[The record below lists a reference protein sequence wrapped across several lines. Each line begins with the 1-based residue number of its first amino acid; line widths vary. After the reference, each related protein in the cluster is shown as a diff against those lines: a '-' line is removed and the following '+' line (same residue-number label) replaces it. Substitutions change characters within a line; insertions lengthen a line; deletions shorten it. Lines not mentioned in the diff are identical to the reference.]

1 MRLTFPVEAQ
11 TAPCSAPQEA
21 SGRSR
26 SLFWQ
31 LAIASLLALA
41 ACSKAPPPAEPVR
54 AVRTTTLGLGEA
66 GGSHRYAAE
75 IRARSET
82 RLAFRVGGR
91 LAQRPVALGD
101 AVKAGQLLAELDAQ
115 DLRLGQ
121 EAAQQ
126 AWVAAQ
132 VNAQQAQADLER
144 FKALREQGFISGAEL
159 ERRSTASN
167 AAIAQANQ
175 AKAQLAL
182 QGNQSGY
189 SRLVAQAAGVV
200 TAVDADPGTVLAA
213 GTPVLRVA
221 WDGPRDV
228 VFSVPEDRIAAMRA
242 LEGKP
247 GALSVQ
253 LWGDGQALPATLREL
268 SAAADGSTR
277 TFLAKADI
285 GRAAVTLGQ
294 TATVSVALPA
304 QPGVVKL
311 PLTAVFQAQGQT
323 AVWLLEP
330 KTMTVRQQAVQVAGA
345 DGNEVVLKSG
355 LSAGQEV
362 VTAGVHLLTP
372 GQKVTRYQAAPA
384 SGARP

>member
-1 MRLTFPVEAQ
+1 MLV
-11 TAPCSAPQEA
+11 
-21 SGRSR
+21 
-26 SLFWQ
+26 
-31 LAIASLLALA
+31 A
-41 ACSKAPPPAEPVR
+41 ACSKAPPQAEPVR
-54 AVRTTTLGLGEA
+54 AVRTMTLGLGEA
-66 GGSHRYAAE
+66 GGNHRYAAE

-101 AVKAGQLLAELDAQ
+101 SVKAGQLLAELDAQ
-115 DLRLGQ
+115 DFRLGQ

-126 AWVAAQ
+126 AWVAAS

-159 ERRSTASN
+159 ERRSTASH

-182 QGNQSGY
+182 QGNQAGY
-189 SRLVAQAAGVV
+189 SRLLAQAAGVV
-200 TAVDADPGTVLAA
+200 TAVDADPGTVLGA
-213 GTPVLRVA
+213 GAPVLRVA

-253 LWGDGQALPATLREL
+253 LWGDGQALPATLREV

-285 GRAAVTLGQ
+285 GRVAVKLGQ
-294 TATVSVALPA
+294 TATVNVALPA

-311 PLTAVFQAQGQT
+311 PLAAVFQAQGQT
-323 AVWLLEP
+323 VVWLLDP
-330 KTMTVRQQAVQVAGA
+330 KTMTVRQQPVQVAGA

-355 LSAGQEV
+355 LSAGQEL
-362 VTAGVHLLTP
+362 VTAGVHLLTS
-372 GQKVTRYQAAPA
+372 GQKVTRYQVAPA